1 MKVKLITCFLSALF
15 ALSLPAGHAFAGGAA
30 KGSGPGFEKAWIAKT
45 GDWNRGIAIAPW
57 GDVVSLASGTLRV
70 HASDSGQI
78 LDEIKICRPVENGFG
93 FIDEA
98 NAVLICEKEIQ
109 NITFPAGIPKKVMQ
123 LKAEAQAGALQGDL
137 VAVAD
142 DKRTVTVYSVKKWKV
157 VDSFTADG
165 DVTGLALSHDGGKLA
180 VGLASGVI
188 SMRDLGAKKTKKF
201 WQGGSGSVDA
211 LAFSPD
217 DSKLFADSGSFKASV
232 WDVDQAAQLIEYK
245 TGSWLVEARFLSPT
259 LVAATGSDG
268 FVLYESGGE
277 PLKILNY
284 TDKAV
289 APVAEG
295 LGASADGKLACAGDR
310 DGTIACFSTSELKPS
325 AYAKMAAPDGKAA
338 STGDGSIARAPQQ
351 QQAKTVEIL
360 GEISGRK
367 GKVITVKVYTSNL
380 PQGGA
385 GGSLFKHFEKKIGSM
400 SMSGWLEIAA
410 VKVKKTESNKIFLEI
425 EKEKSVMKVNGK
437 KVKHFAPGTKVKLE
451 VEAAGDWSENAF

>member
-1 MKVKLITCFLSALF
+1 MKVKLALYLSAAFL
-15 ALSLPAGHAFAGGAA
+15 LSQWAGHVFADTAGKA
-30 KGSGPGFEKAWIAKT
+30 KQPGFEKAWTAKT
-45 GDWNRGIAIAPW
+45 GDWNRGIAVTPW
-57 GDVVSLASGTLRV
+57 GDVVSLASGVLRV
-70 HASDSGQI
+70 HASDNGQI
-78 LDEIKICRPVENGFG
+78 LDEIKICYPVENGFG
-93 FIDEA
+93 FIDET

-109 NITFPAGIPKKVMQ
+109 KISFPAGIPKKVMK
-123 LKAEAQAGALQGDL
+123 LKILALAAALEGDL

-142 DKRTVTVYSVKKWKV
+142 DKRNVTVYSVKKWKV
-157 VDSFTADG
+157 VDSFTADD
-165 DVTGLALSHDGGKLA
+165 DVTGLALSHDGVRLA
-180 VGLASGVI
+180 VGLDNGII
-188 SMRDLGAKKTKKF
+188 SMRDLSKKKTKKF
-201 WQGGSGSVDA
+201 WKGGGSSVDA

-232 WDVDQAAQLIEYK
+232 WDVDQGTQLIEYK

-268 FVLYESGGE
+268 FVLYEGSGE
-277 PLKILNY
+277 PQSILNY
-284 TDKAV
+284 TDKALP
-289 APVAEG
+289 PVAEG
-295 LGASADGKLACAGDR
+295 LGASMDGKLACAGDR
-310 DGTIACFSTSELKPS
+310 DGTIACFSTSELNPS
-325 AYAKMAAPDGKAA
+325 AYAKMVKADIKAPAPGSGTMAQA
-338 STGDGSIARAPQQ
+338 SLQQ
-351 QQAKTVEIL
+351 VKTAQIL

-425 EKEKSVMKVNGK
+425 KKEKSVMKVNGK
-437 KVKHFAPGTKVKLE
+437 KVKHFTPGTKVKLE